1 MPVGVLVTVI
11 TLVVV
16 VPVLLMVRRVL
27 GGLSR
32 QQAET
37 RRLLAEK
44 PWLRWPYY
52 GLVELQLLVVPHL
65 VKAFKG
71 RMGDHPVLAH
81 G

>member
-1 MPVGVLVTVI
+1 MHHEAVDRVGRGAREGVASEQERIDRMPVGVLVTVI

-37 RRLLAEK
+37 RRLLASK
-44 PWLRWPYY
+44 PAAAR
-52 GLVELQLLVVPHL
+52 GT
-65 VKAFKG
+65 AG
-71 RMGDHPVLAH
+71 RT
-81 G
+81 